1 MLLLAWQDLPEEAF
15 LTPEVAVQA
24 VKDGATAA
32 LSYRWL
38 TREHPDPNGFHLV
51 ALRKAL
57 SSRLLVGPRVTKGES
72 STIKAL
78 FMDFLSC
85 PQKDSQG
92 QRTASEKDVFDSCLD
107 VMGSLYASP
116 RTLVVQHKRL
126 PAGFDPT
133 SPTYDQSGWCN
144 FEQAVAWLCHK
155 SKSVKV
161 CQRCPEL
168 ILLAFQNLAMTG
180 SFLEPILIL
189 AILILQVIEIGLNDT
204 PSLDSARLSSSLPD
218 VTSLEDM
225 NDLFFNEARTTFVG
239 KADREKVARM
249 FREFSKKVV
258 DLEYTTLPYCIK
270 CAEETAVDGLSW
282 GKCCMVSSMAVV
294 FTIAS
299 ALVNPTSILNFGRP
313 AAPIINFCLFV
324 ASATVF
330 AFMYIPLSSPTY
342 RARWYSCLA
351 RFLCCKGLGNGP
363 DPADLR
369 RAVVYPKEK
378 NKKLAVKHTKVL
390 PAPATSCA

>member
-15 LTPEVAVQA
+15 LTPEDAVQA
-24 VKDGATAA
+24 IKDGATAA

-38 TREHPDPNGFHLV
+38 TRKHPDPNGFHLV

-57 SSRLLVGPRVTKGES
+57 SSPLLVGPRVTKGESITIKALFMDFLSWLVGPRLTKGES

-92 QRTASEKDVFDSCLD
+92 QRTASEKDVFDRCLD

-126 PAGFDPT
+126 PAGFDPKQ
-133 SPTYDQSGWCN
+133 PTYDQSGWCN

-180 SFLEPILIL
+180 S
-189 AILILQVIEIGLNDT
+189 
-204 PSLDSARLSSSLPD
+204 LSRS
-218 VTSLEDM
+218 
-225 NDLFFNEARTTFVG
+225 
-239 KADREKVARM
+239 
-249 FREFSKKVV
+249 
-258 DLEYTTLPYCIK
+258 
-270 CAEETAVDGLSW
+270 
-282 GKCCMVSSMAVV
+282 
-294 FTIAS
+294 
-299 ALVNPTSILNFGRP
+299 
-313 AAPIINFCLFV
+313 
-324 ASATVF
+324 
-330 AFMYIPLSSPTY
+330 
-342 RARWYSCLA
+342 
-351 RFLCCKGLGNGP
+351 
-363 DPADLR
+363 
-369 RAVVYPKEK
+369 
-378 NKKLAVKHTKVL
+378 
-390 PAPATSCA
+390 

>member
-1 MLLLAWQDLPEEAF
+1 
-15 LTPEVAVQA
+15 
-24 VKDGATAA
+24 
-32 LSYRWL
+32 
-38 TREHPDPNGFHLV
+38 
-51 ALRKAL
+51 
-57 SSRLLVGPRVTKGES
+57 
-72 STIKAL
+72 
-78 FMDFLSC
+78 
-85 PQKDSQG
+85 
-92 QRTASEKDVFDSCLD
+92 
-107 VMGSLYASP
+107 
-116 RTLVVQHKRL
+116 
-126 PAGFDPT
+126 
-133 SPTYDQSGWCN
+133 
-144 FEQAVAWLCHK
+144 
-155 SKSVKV
+155 
-161 CQRCPEL
+161 
-168 ILLAFQNLAMTG
+168 
-180 SFLEPILIL
+180 
-189 AILILQVIEIGLNDT
+189 LQVIEIGLQDT

-225 NDLFFNEARTTFVG
+225 NDLFLNEARTKFTG
-239 KADREKVARM
+239 NADRETVAEL
-249 FREFSKKVV
+249 FRDFSKKVV

-282 GKCCMVSSMAVV
+282 GKCCMVSSMAIV

>member
-15 LTPEVAVQA
+15 LTPEDAVQA
-24 VKDGATAA
+24 IKDGATAA

-38 TREHPDPNGFHLV
+38 TLEHPDPNGFHLV

-85 PQKDSQG
+85 PQKDRQG
-92 QRTASEKDVFDSCLD
+92 QRTASEKDVFKLCLD

-180 SFLEPILIL
+180 SFLEPILIF
-189 AILILQVIEIGLNDT
+189 AILILQVIEIGLQDT

-225 NDLFFNEARTTFVG
+225 NDLFLNEARTKFTG
-239 KADREKVARM
+239 NADREKVAEL
-249 FREFSKKVV
+249 FRDFSKKVV

-270 CAEETAVDGLSW
+270 CADDTAVEGLSW
-282 GKCCMVSSMAVV
+282 GKCCMVSSMAIV

>member
-15 LTPEVAVQA
+15 LTPEDAVQA

-85 PQKDSQG
+85 PQKDRQG
-92 QRTASEKDVFDSCLD
+92 QRTASEKDVFKLCLD

-133 SPTYDQSGWCN
+133 QPTYDQSGWCN

-155 SKSVKV
+155 SQSVKV

-168 ILLAFQNLAMTG
+168 ILLAFRNLAMTG
-180 SFLEPILIL
+180 SFLEPILIF
-189 AILILQVIEIGLNDT
+189 AILILQVIEIGLQDT

-239 KADREKVARM
+239 NADREKVA
-249 FREFSKKVV
+249 
-258 DLEYTTLPYCIK
+258 
-270 CAEETAVDGLSW
+270 
-282 GKCCMVSSMAVV
+282 
-294 FTIAS
+294 
-299 ALVNPTSILNFGRP
+299 
-313 AAPIINFCLFV
+313 
-324 ASATVF
+324 
-330 AFMYIPLSSPTY
+330 
-342 RARWYSCLA
+342 
-351 RFLCCKGLGNGP
+351 
-363 DPADLR
+363 
-369 RAVVYPKEK
+369 
-378 NKKLAVKHTKVL
+378 
-390 PAPATSCA
+390 